1 METVRK
7 GINETI
13 CFPYIFNNK
22 YFNKLS
28 GCWRMKNDKM
38 GGAFTSI
45 SFLTEDKKSIITT
58 EGYVYAPNFE
68 KIKLIRELESIIYS
82 PFI

>member
-1 METVRK
+1 ME
-7 GINETI
+7 
-13 CFPYIFNNK
+13 
-22 YFNKLS
+22 
-28 GCWRMKNDKM
+28 NDKM
-38 GGAFTSI
+38 GGTFISV
-45 SFLTEDKKSIITT
+45 SFLTKDKKNIITT